1 MASQNRIDVFANGDF
16 QTNPTQVSLKQPQA
30 TQVGQGT
37 TELTLRNSANFGLL
51 LNTAKNVG
59 NIATGRIGEITGNNQ
74 LQKGIGFI
82 GTAVA
87 FAGGIAINPV
97 LGFANVL
104 VSGVSALSDRF
115 FESRKN
121 NTESQ
126 FYRRLQMGTT
136 NNSRGKGGK
145 V

>member
-1 MASQNRIDVFANGDF
+1 VA
-16 QTNPTQVSLKQPQA
+16 
-30 TQVGQGT
+30 QGT
-37 TELTLRNSANFGLL
+37 TQLTLRNAANFGLL

-59 NIATGRIGEITGNNQ
+59 NIGFGRLGEITGNNQ

-82 GTAVA
+82 GTAIA
-87 FAGGIAINPV
+87 FAGGIAINPI
-97 LGFANVL
+97 LGLANVL
-104 VSGVSALSDRF
+104 VAGLSALTDRF